1 MNDVLSLMI
10 PEQTKAAKSE
20 ANKAYLISQSQ
31 NYCKSEKSY
40 FMQAE
45 WIVNKIDALN
55 GMPKLRLIKMKHWV
69 TIEFF
74 SATQYES
81 PPTIQAGREAEQ
93 HHHFHF
99 R

>member
-1 MNDVLSLMI
+1 MI
-10 PEQTKAAKSE
+10 PQQTKAAKSE

-45 WIVNKIDALN
+45 WIVNKRNALN
-55 GMPKLRLIKMKHWV
+55 GMLKLRLIKMKHW
-69 TIEFF
+69 IGFF
-74 SATQYES
+74 SAAG
-81 PPTIQAGREAEQ
+81 IQFNLNLHQPSEQAETAEQ
-93 HHHFHF
+93 HHYFHF